1 MADERDAKI
10 AVEDLN
16 GTTMDGQEIKVEI
29 SHGQYKTSKSTQFL
43 SESFNASILFQQE
56 REVPD
61 QETEEDAEEEASDA
75 VTIDEEEGMTEG
87 AVDSIAVEVAAEM
100 IEGTLDFSNPFH
112 LASFLIFFT
121 IVP

>member
-1 MADERDAKI
+1 M
-10 AVEDLN
+10 
-16 GTTMDGQEIKVEI
+16 
-29 SHGQYKTSKSTQFL
+29 
-43 SESFNASILFQQE
+43 
-56 REVPD
+56 
-61 QETEEDAEEEASDA
+61 EEDAEEEASVA

-100 IEGTLDFSNPFH
+100 IEGILDFSNPFH